1 MKDRQTSITVSGTEA
16 DRIRALVDDFPGTN
30 ANRIGRA
37 LVRLGLRQA
46 VRDRAALV
54 AELRALGAPW
64 GASCATRGAEHLAPA
79 SADLA
84 ATRKVGR

>member
-1 MKDRQTSITVSGTEA
+1 MKDQQTSITVGGTEA

-46 VRDRAALV
+46 VRDRAVLV
-54 AELRALGAPW
+54 AELRALGTAWAPSGVTH
-64 GASCATRGAEHLAPA
+64 GAQHLDPARAELAP
-79 SADLA
+79 
-84 ATRKVGR
+84 TRKEGR

>member
-1 MKDRQTSITVSGTEA
+1 MKDQQTSITVTGTEA

-64 GASCATRGAEHLAPA
+64 AAPCATQGGQHLTSA
-79 SADLA
+79 SADLT

>member
-1 MKDRQTSITVSGTEA
+1 MKDQQTSITVGGTEA

-46 VRDRAALV
+46 VRDRAVLV
-54 AELRALGAPW
+54 AELRALGTAWAPSDVTH
-64 GASCATRGAEHLAPA
+64 GAQHLDPARAELAP
-79 SADLA
+79 
-84 ATRKVGR
+84 TRKEGR

>member
-1 MKDRQTSITVSGTEA
+1 MKDQTSITVTGTEA

-64 GASCATRGAEHLAPA
+64 AASRATHGAQHLAPA